1 MSINSRLLLLLAVP
15 LIGLLAVTG
24 FGVYSGIVQAGDAAA
39 LEQRTELAR
48 SSYRLIDSLEDE
60 RAALVAERATTDD
73 LRRAVADDM
82 AAVQQQAA
90 DVDDELQTRT
100 EAALRTVA
108 AAQSISERELGG
120 AVALRIYSSAIED
133 LLDVSTEAIDPAG
146 AIDGAPAATTDY
158 LARAQA
164 ASAEERDLVVFLDAT
179 DALDAQSF
187 QEVMSLASAQRS
199 YAALA
204 AASAP
209 PALAIEIRE
218 VGFAMS
224 AADIQRR
231 DAFAGASGATT
242 EAWVQGLTERTES
255 LGELQQRAE
264 LDAVA
269 AVDDLARSSRI
280 LLALAALAAV
290 AILLVSVLLLRRATR
305 SISRPLQELATQAE
319 DVARVRLPEAVAAQQ
334 SPDAEQVHL
343 PVLRASGASEVHD
356 VAAAFNDVQDTAL
369 RLAGEQAALRVN
381 QAEALTNLGR
391 RNQTLLARQLDFITS
406 LEQRE
411 TDPAFLEHLFKL
423 DHLAS
428 RMRRNA
434 ESLLILA
441 GSETPRRRRT
451 PAPISEIVRAAMSEV
466 EEFERVRI
474 GNVRDATIA
483 GPAVIDLIHL
493 LAELI
498 ENALGFSP
506 PDTTVE
512 IDGRSLGQGGYQF
525 AVIDHG
531 VGMSDVELLSANQRL
546 TGLDELEGMP
556 TRYLGQY
563 VVAKLAAK
571 TGAMVRLQPSAGG
584 RGVTALVIL
593 PSSALIGAPDRSA
606 VAQPLPGS
614 RASREQGPVPFAPGS
629 GVGSGM
635 DVGAMSPST
644 AGADQ
649 FGADQFGADQ
659 FGADQF
665 GADQF
670 GADLRDATDP
680 DAFAW
685 PVPEPIEAAL
695 VDDPSVDTGPSEPGA
710 DDRWSMDDLV
720 EPYEPA
726 VAAGDHDD
734 TADLDRADV
743 DRADLDSADLAT
755 DRAVPTELAPM
766 DEVGTVA
773 FDSFGP
779 GSSSSDAD
787 APDDGS
793 FAADSFVADSFAADS
808 FSESSSPAG
817 VADHESTTW
826 QDDTSEADG
835 AGITFGLAGTA
846 PDAEHRGVASAD
858 ATESGPAEPDPV
870 AADPFEVF
878 RAPTEVT
885 APDASDP
892 WQQFMADDDAVTTP
906 PPAPPAAPAQPAWV
920 PVAAEPSTP
929 DLLDDV
935 PEPRTAGATPFAEAA
950 GSSGTTGSSD
960 GTASPAS
967 SPPAEPAPL
976 EAVASAGPDSRTG
989 GLARR
994 VPGASL
1000 AESRGGVD
1008 SATAPPP
1015 PDRSADTVRSML
1027 SSFQAGRDRGRVD
1040 PNEERSSSDDEVSSS
1055 TVPNA
1060 VHDGRF
1066 PQ

>member
-1 MSINSRLLLLLAVP
+1 MARQRDDDDARTRRMSINSRLLLLLAVP

-60 RAALVAERATTDD
+60 RAALVADRATTDE
-73 LRRAVADDM
+73 LRQAVAEDM
-82 AAVQQQAA
+82 AAVEQQAA
-90 DVDDELQTRT
+90 DVDAELQNRT

-231 DAFAGASGATT
+231 DAFAGATATT
-242 EAWVQGLTERTES
+242 TEVWVQGLTERTES

-290 AILLVSVLLLRRATR
+290 AIVLISVLLLRRARR

-334 SPDAEQVHL
+334 SPTAEQVHL
-343 PVLRASGASEVHD
+343 PVLRATGASEVHD

-593 PSSALIGAPDRSA
+593 PSSALIGAPDRSS

-629 GVGSGM
+629 GVGAGM
-635 DVGAMSPST
+635 DVGVMSTSP
-644 AGADQ
+644 A
-649 FGADQFGADQ
+649 
-659 FGADQF
+659 

-670 GADLRDATDP
+670 GADLRDTTDP

-695 VDDPSVDTGPSEPGA
+695 VDDTVLADGFADPDVDA

-720 EPYEPA
+720 DPYEAPVEPADVHHPVADGDQPVGPDVSFDTDPSFDTDWAADTDRAADTYRPFDIDRSFDSDWADEPA
-726 VAAGDHDD
+726 VPADAAP
-734 TADLDRADV
+734 LDEDPIV
-743 DRADLDSADLAT
+743 AT
-755 DRAVPTELAPM
+755 DS
-766 DEVGTVA
+766 
-773 FDSFGP
+773 FDP
-779 GSSSSDAD
+779 SSDVATGAD
-787 APDDGS
+787 TGGFTFEPVIPEVEVPDVESAHDGETD
-793 FAADSFVADSFAADS
+793 AA
-808 FSESSSPAG
+808 ES
-817 VADHESTTW
+817 
-826 QDDTSEADG
+826 
-835 AGITFGLAGTA
+835 
-846 PDAEHRGVASAD
+846 
-858 ATESGPAEPDPV
+858 DPV

-878 RAPTEVT
+878 RAPPEV
-885 APDASDP
+885 ASSQPADP

-906 PPAPPAAPAQPAWV
+906 PPAPAAAPAQPAWL
-920 PVAAEPSTP
+920 AEPAHAEHPGGTTQQP
-929 DLLDDV
+929 TADPATL
-935 PEPRTAGATPFAEAA
+935 AGATPFASTAPIAHAA
-950 GSSGTTGSSD
+950 PMGD
-960 GTASPAS
+960 AI
-967 SPPAEPAPL
+967 PPAEPAPTAEPAL
-976 EAVASAGPDSRTG
+976 EEAVASAGPDSRTG

-1000 AESRGGVD
+1000 AESRGGND
-1008 SATAPPP
+1008 GAAAPPP

-1040 PNEERSSSDDEVSSS
+1040 PNEERSSTDDEVSSS

>member
-1 MSINSRLLLLLAVP
+1 MARQRDDDDARTRRMSINSRLLLLLAVP
-15 LIGLLAVTG
+15 LVGLLAVTG
-24 FGVYSGIVQAGDAAA
+24 FGVYSGLVQAGDAAA
-39 LEQRTELAR
+39 LDQRTELAR
-48 SSYRLIDSLEDE
+48 SSYRLIDALEDE
-60 RAALVAERATTDD
+60 RAALVADRATTDE
-73 LRRAVADDM
+73 LRQAVSEA
-82 AAVQQQAA
+82 AAVVEQQAA
-90 DVDDELQTRT
+90 DADAGLQRATD
-100 EAALRTVA
+100 AAMRTVA
-108 AAQSISERELGG
+108 AAQRISERELGG

-133 LLDVSTEAIDPAG
+133 LLDVATEAIDPAG

-164 ASAEERDLVVFLDAT
+164 ASAEERDLVVFLTAT
-179 DALDAQSF
+179 DALDAASF

-199 YAALA
+199 YAQLA

-209 PALAIEIRE
+209 PSLAIQIRE

-224 AADIQRR
+224 AADILRR
-231 DAFAGASGATT
+231 DAVAGVAGATT
-242 EAWVQGLTERTES
+242 EAWVLGLTERTDS
-255 LGELQQRAE
+255 LGALRQQAE

-280 LLALAALAAV
+280 LLALAALAAIATV
-290 AILLVSVLLLRRATR
+290 LISVLLLRRATR
-305 SISRPLQELATQAE
+305 SISRPLQELAAQAE

-334 SPDAEQVHL
+334 SPSGDQVHL

-411 TDPAFLEHLFKL
+411 TDPIFLEHLFKL

-483 GPAVIDLIHL
+483 GPVVIDLIHL

-531 VGMSDVELLSANQRL
+531 VGMSDVELLSANHRL

-593 PSSALIGAPDRSA
+593 PSSALIGAPDRSS

-629 GVGSGM
+629 GVGAGM
-635 DVGAMSPST
+635 EAGAMSTESLDVDPI
-644 AGADQ
+644 
-649 FGADQFGADQ
+649 
-659 FGADQF
+659 
-665 GADQF
+665 
-670 GADLRDATDP
+670 GADLRDDADP

-695 VDDPSVDTGPSEPGA
+695 VDDQPSAEPTDT
-710 DDRWSMDDLV
+710 WSFDDLV
-720 EPYEPA
+720 EQAPTPNESTFDPSDVLEPA
-726 VAAGDHDD
+726 CDELDVTSYAGDERPSEPPEPTRSAADDTPLLDTGWDMAGEFHPGGVDAVVSDAARFGDAVPSDAAPVDQPVAADQP
-734 TADLDRADV
+734 AAV
-743 DRADLDSADLAT
+743 D
-755 DRAVPTELAPM
+755 E
-766 DEVGTVA
+766 
-773 FDSFGP
+773 
-779 GSSSSDAD
+779 
-787 APDDGS
+787 
-793 FAADSFVADSFAADS
+793 
-808 FSESSSPAG
+808 PA
-817 VADHESTTW
+817 
-826 QDDTSEADG
+826 
-835 AGITFGLAGTA
+835 
-846 PDAEHRGVASAD
+846 
-858 ATESGPAEPDPV
+858 

-878 RAPTEVT
+878 RSPAEVSAP
-885 APDASDP
+885 SDP
-892 WQQFMADDDAVTTP
+892 WQQFMAADEVAEPSVPTSP
-906 PPAPPAAPAQPAWV
+906 PPAPAAAPPQPAWT
-920 PVAAEPSTP
+920 PSAEPATTASASTEQPAAQFAAAEPFATQSAA
-929 DLLDDV
+929 
-935 PEPRTAGATPFAEAA
+935 PEPAATAATPAP
-950 GSSGTTGSSD
+950 SG
-960 GTASPAS
+960 
-967 SPPAEPAPL
+967 
-976 EAVASAGPDSRTG
+976 GPGRTG

-1000 AESRGGVD
+1000 AESRGGLD
-1008 SATAPPP
+1008 GAAAAPP
-1015 PDRSADTVRSML
+1015 PDRSADSVRSML

-1040 PNEERSSSDDEVSSS
+1040 PNAERSSNDDELSSS

>member
-1 MSINSRLLLLLAVP
+1 MARQRDDDDARTRRMSINSRLLLLLAVP
-15 LIGLLAVTG
+15 LVGLLAVTG
-24 FGVYSGIVQAGDAAA
+24 FGVYSGVVQAGDAAA
-39 LEQRTELAR
+39 LDQRTELAR
-48 SSYRLIDSLEDE
+48 SSYRLIDALEDE
-60 RAALVAERATTDD
+60 RAALVADRATTDE
-73 LRRAVADDM
+73 LRRAVSD
-82 AAVQQQAA
+82 AAAVVQQQAT
-90 DVDDELQTRT
+90 DVDAGLQTAT
-100 EAALRTVA
+100 DAALRTVA
-108 AAQSISERELGG
+108 AAQRISERELGG

-133 LLDVSTEAIDPAG
+133 LLDVATEAIDPAG

-164 ASAEERDLVVFLDAT
+164 ASAEERDLVVNLAAT
-179 DALDAQSF
+179 DALDSASF

-199 YAALA
+199 YAELA

-209 PALAIEIRE
+209 PALAIQIRE

-231 DAFAGASGATT
+231 DAFVGSAGATT
-242 EAWVQGLTERTES
+242 EAWVDGLTQRTDDLS
-255 LGELQQRAE
+255 SLQQQAE

-280 LLALAALAAV
+280 LLVLAALAALAIV
-290 AILLVSVLLLRRATR
+290 LISVLLLRRATR
-305 SISRPLQELATQAE
+305 SISRPLQELAVQAE

-334 SPDAEQVHL
+334 SPDGDQVHL
-343 PVLRASGASEVHD
+343 PVLRATGASEVHD

-411 TDPAFLEHLFKL
+411 TDPIFLEHLFKL

-498 ENALGFSP
+498 ENSLNFSP

-531 VGMSDVELLSANQRL
+531 VGMSDVELLSANHRL

-593 PSSALIGAPDRSA
+593 PSSALIGAPDRSS

-629 GVGSGM
+629 GVGAGM
-635 DVGAMSPST
+635 DAGAMANEPVE
-644 AGADQ
+644 AA
-649 FGADQFGADQ
+649 A
-659 FGADQF
+659 
-665 GADQF
+665 F
-670 GADLRDATDP
+670 GADLRDDADP
-680 DAFAW
+680 DAFSW

-695 VDDPSVDTGPSEPGA
+695 VDDPRVDDPS
-710 DDRWSMDDLV
+710 DTWSFDDLV
-720 EPYEPA
+720 E
-726 VAAGDHDD
+726 HDETPID
-734 TADLDRADV
+734 P
-743 DRADLDSADLAT
+743 SADHAAVDELARDEFDAMSFASDGPTDEASAPTQET
-755 DRAVPTELAPM
+755 DRDLPLLDTGWDMSGEFHTGA
-766 DEVGTVA
+766 
-773 FDSFGP
+773 
-779 GSSSSDAD
+779 SDD
-787 APDDGS
+787 
-793 FAADSFVADSFAADS
+793 V
-808 FSESSSPAG
+808 
-817 VADHESTTW
+817 V
-826 QDDTSEADG
+826 
-835 AGITFGLAGTA
+835 AGTA
-846 PDAEHRGVASAD
+846 PADPAPFDAGSFDVAAFETAAFD
-858 ATESGPAEPDPV
+858 AVPTDAVPFEEPAVVDEPVAAEAAAVDEPAATDEPV

-878 RAPTEVT
+878 RSPAEVSG
-885 APDASDP
+885 PSDP
-892 WQQFMADDDAVTTP
+892 WQQFMAADDVGETPMPMSP
-906 PPAPPAAPAQPAWV
+906 PPAPAAAPTQPAWAPSDEPSTAVSASAEQPDVPAAPFA
-920 PVAAEPSTP
+920 AAEPFAAAQPFATP
-929 DLLDDV
+929 TAA
-935 PEPRTAGATPFAEAA
+935 PEPAA
-950 GSSGTTGSSD
+950 AA
-960 GTASPAS
+960 ASPAPS
-967 SPPAEPAPL
+967 GGLGRS
-976 EAVASAGPDSRTG
+976 G

-1000 AESRGGVD
+1000 AESRGGID
-1008 SATAPPP
+1008 GAAAPPP
-1015 PDRSADTVRSML
+1015 PDRSADSVRSML

-1040 PNEERSSSDDEVSSS
+1040 PNGERSSNDDEVSSS